1 MLDDESIS
9 QDTLAVLERS
19 GTRIQFVVS
28 KAVTLDGKDYKVL
41 LWDEDYMLVGL
52 ADEFLNSEF
61 DSKIV
66 SDIIRE
72 LDELEPTQVDQEE
85 YVRERSK
92 ELLIDALEN
101 IIEESSVIISTHP
114 HRWYKSSAAFKYNF
128 FKFIFLRKV
137 APLLY
142 KIPPFKYLI
151 NRFYYLAKRF

>member
-1 MLDDESIS
+1 MMLDDESIS
-9 QDTLAVLERS
+9 HDTLAVLERS

-41 LWDEDYMLVGL
+41 LWDEDYMLIGL

-72 LDELEPTQVDQEE
+72 LDELEPNQVDQEE

-92 ELLIDALEN
+92 ELLIEALEN
-101 IIEESSVIISTHP
+101 IIDALILAEDVPTETTNIDILID
-114 HRWYKSSAAFKYNF
+114 K
-128 FKFIFLRKV
+128 
-137 APLLY
+137 LLEGD
-142 KIPPFKYLI
+142 
-151 NRFYYLAKRF
+151 

>member
-9 QDTLAVLERS
+9 HDTLAVLERS

-66 SDIIRE
+66 SEIIRE
-72 LDELEPTQVDQEE
+72 LDEMEPTQVDQEA

-92 ELLIDALEN
+92 DLLIESLEN
-101 IIEESSVIISTHP
+101 IIDALILTEDVPTETTNIDILIDKLLEED
-114 HRWYKSSAAFKYNF
+114 
-128 FKFIFLRKV
+128 
-137 APLLY
+137 
-142 KIPPFKYLI
+142 
-151 NRFYYLAKRF
+151 

>member
-1 MLDDESIS
+1 MMLDDESMS
-9 QDTLAVLERS
+9 HDTLAVLERS

-72 LDELEPTQVDQEE
+72 LDELESTQVDQEE

-92 ELLIDALEN
+92 ELLIEALEN
-101 IIEESSVIISTHP
+101 IIDALILTEDVPTETTNIDILIDKLLEED
-114 HRWYKSSAAFKYNF
+114 
-128 FKFIFLRKV
+128 
-137 APLLY
+137 
-142 KIPPFKYLI
+142 
-151 NRFYYLAKRF
+151 

>member
-9 QDTLAVLERS
+9 HDTLAVLERS

-66 SDIIRE
+66 SEIIRE
-72 LDELEPTQVDQEE
+72 LDEMEPDQVDQEQ

-92 ELLIDALEN
+92 ELLIEALEN
-101 IIEESSVIISTHP
+101 IIDALILTEDVPTETTNIDILIDKLLEED
-114 HRWYKSSAAFKYNF
+114 
-128 FKFIFLRKV
+128 
-137 APLLY
+137 
-142 KIPPFKYLI
+142 
-151 NRFYYLAKRF
+151 

>member
-9 QDTLAVLERS
+9 HDTLAVLERS

-66 SDIIRE
+66 TDIIRE
-72 LDELEPTQVDQEE
+72 LDEMELTQVDQEQ

-92 ELLIDALEN
+92 ELLIEALEN
-101 IIEESSVIISTHP
+101 IIDALILTEDVPTETTNIDILIDKLLEED
-114 HRWYKSSAAFKYNF
+114 
-128 FKFIFLRKV
+128 
-137 APLLY
+137 
-142 KIPPFKYLI
+142 
-151 NRFYYLAKRF
+151 

>member
-1 MLDDESIS
+1 MMLDDESVS
-9 QDTLAVLERS
+9 HDTLAVLERS

-41 LWDEDYMLVGL
+41 LWDDDYMLIGL

-85 YVRERSK
+85 FVRERSK
-92 ELLIDALEN
+92 ELLIEALEN
-101 IIEESSVIISTHP
+101 IIDALILTEDVPTETTNIDILIDKLLEED
-114 HRWYKSSAAFKYNF
+114 
-128 FKFIFLRKV
+128 
-137 APLLY
+137 
-142 KIPPFKYLI
+142 
-151 NRFYYLAKRF
+151 

>member
-9 QDTLAVLERS
+9 HDTLAVLERS

-28 KAVTLDGKDYKVL
+28 KAVTLDSKDYKVL
-41 LWDEDYMLVGL
+41 LWDEDYMLIGL

-72 LDELEPTQVDQEE
+72 LDELEPNQVDQKE

-92 ELLIDALEN
+92 ELLIEALEN
-101 IIEESSVIISTHP
+101 IIDALILAEDAPTETTNIDILIDKLLEED
-114 HRWYKSSAAFKYNF
+114 
-128 FKFIFLRKV
+128 
-137 APLLY
+137 
-142 KIPPFKYLI
+142 
-151 NRFYYLAKRF
+151 

>member
-1 MLDDESIS
+1 MMLDDESIS

-101 IIEESSVIISTHP
+101 IIDALILTEDVPTETTNIDILIDKLLEED
-114 HRWYKSSAAFKYNF
+114 
-128 FKFIFLRKV
+128 
-137 APLLY
+137 
-142 KIPPFKYLI
+142 
-151 NRFYYLAKRF
+151 

>member
-1 MLDDESIS
+1 MMLDDESIS
-9 QDTLAVLERS
+9 HDTLAVLERS

-66 SDIIRE
+66 SEIIRE
-72 LDELEPTQVDQEE
+72 LDEMEPTQVDQEA

-92 ELLIDALEN
+92 DLLIESLEN
-101 IIEESSVIISTHP
+101 IIDALILTEDVPTETTNIDILIDKLLEED
-114 HRWYKSSAAFKYNF
+114 
-128 FKFIFLRKV
+128 
-137 APLLY
+137 
-142 KIPPFKYLI
+142 
-151 NRFYYLAKRF
+151 

>member
-1 MLDDESIS
+1 MMLDDESIS
-9 QDTLAVLERS
+9 HDTLAVLERS

-92 ELLIDALEN
+92 ELLIEALEN
-101 IIEESSVIISTHP
+101 IIDALILTEDVPTETTNIDILIDKLLEED
-114 HRWYKSSAAFKYNF
+114 
-128 FKFIFLRKV
+128 
-137 APLLY
+137 
-142 KIPPFKYLI
+142 
-151 NRFYYLAKRF
+151 

>member
-9 QDTLAVLERS
+9 HDTLAVLERS

-41 LWDEDYMLVGL
+41 LWDEDYMLIGL

-72 LDELEPTQVDQEE
+72 LDELEPNQVDQKE

-92 ELLIDALEN
+92 ELLIEALEN
-101 IIEESSVIISTHP
+101 IIDALILAEDAPTETTNIDILIDKLLEED
-114 HRWYKSSAAFKYNF
+114 
-128 FKFIFLRKV
+128 
-137 APLLY
+137 
-142 KIPPFKYLI
+142 
-151 NRFYYLAKRF
+151 

>member
-1 MLDDESIS
+1 MMLDDESIS
-9 QDTLAVLERS
+9 HDTLAVLERS

-41 LWDEDYMLVGL
+41 LWDDDYMLVGL

-72 LDELEPTQVDQEE
+72 LDEMEPTQVDQEE

-92 ELLIDALEN
+92 ELLIEALEN
-101 IIEESSVIISTHP
+101 IIDALILTEDVPTETTNIDILIDKLLEED
-114 HRWYKSSAAFKYNF
+114 
-128 FKFIFLRKV
+128 
-137 APLLY
+137 
-142 KIPPFKYLI
+142 
-151 NRFYYLAKRF
+151 

>member
-9 QDTLAVLERS
+9 HDTLAVLERS

-28 KAVTLDGKDYKVL
+28 KAVTLDSKDYKVL
-41 LWDEDYMLVGL
+41 LWDEDYMLIGL

-72 LDELEPTQVDQEE
+72 LDELEPNQVDQKE

-92 ELLIDALEN
+92 ELLIEALEN
-101 IIEESSVIISTHP
+101 IIDALILAEDVPTETTNIDILIDKLLEED
-114 HRWYKSSAAFKYNF
+114 
-128 FKFIFLRKV
+128 
-137 APLLY
+137 
-142 KIPPFKYLI
+142 
-151 NRFYYLAKRF
+151 

>member
-9 QDTLAVLERS
+9 HDTLAVLERS

-41 LWDEDYMLVGL
+41 LWDEDYMLIGL

-72 LDELEPTQVDQEE
+72 LDELEPNQVDQEE

-92 ELLIDALEN
+92 DLLIESLEN
-101 IIEESSVIISTHP
+101 IIDALILTEDVPTETTNIDILIDKLLEED
-114 HRWYKSSAAFKYNF
+114 
-128 FKFIFLRKV
+128 
-137 APLLY
+137 
-142 KIPPFKYLI
+142 
-151 NRFYYLAKRF
+151 

>member
-9 QDTLAVLERS
+9 HDTLAVLERS

-41 LWDEDYMLVGL
+41 LWDEDYMLIGL

-72 LDELEPTQVDQEE
+72 LDQLEPTQVDQEE

-92 ELLIDALEN
+92 ELLIEALEN
-101 IIEESSVIISTHP
+101 IIDALILTEDVPTETTNIDILIDKLLEED
-114 HRWYKSSAAFKYNF
+114 
-128 FKFIFLRKV
+128 
-137 APLLY
+137 
-142 KIPPFKYLI
+142 
-151 NRFYYLAKRF
+151 

>member
-9 QDTLAVLERS
+9 HDTLAVLERS

-66 SDIIRE
+66 TDIIRE
-72 LDELEPTQVDQEE
+72 LDEMELTQVDQEQ

-92 ELLIDALEN
+92 ELLIEALEN
-101 IIEESSVIISTHP
+101 IIDALILAEDVPTETTNIDILIDKLLEED
-114 HRWYKSSAAFKYNF
+114 
-128 FKFIFLRKV
+128 
-137 APLLY
+137 
-142 KIPPFKYLI
+142 
-151 NRFYYLAKRF
+151 

>member
-1 MLDDESIS
+1 MMLDDESIS
-9 QDTLAVLERS
+9 HDTLAVLERS

-41 LWDEDYMLVGL
+41 LWDEDYMLIGL

-72 LDELEPTQVDQEE
+72 LDELEPAQVDQEE

-101 IIEESSVIISTHP
+101 IIDALILTEDVPTETTNIDILIDKLLEED
-114 HRWYKSSAAFKYNF
+114 
-128 FKFIFLRKV
+128 
-137 APLLY
+137 
-142 KIPPFKYLI
+142 
-151 NRFYYLAKRF
+151 

>member
-1 MLDDESIS
+1 MMLDDESIS
-9 QDTLAVLERS
+9 HDTLAVLERS

-72 LDELEPTQVDQEE
+72 LDEMEPDQVDQEQ

-92 ELLIDALEN
+92 ELLIEALEN
-101 IIEESSVIISTHP
+101 IIDALILTEDVPTETTNIDILIDKLLEED
-114 HRWYKSSAAFKYNF
+114 
-128 FKFIFLRKV
+128 
-137 APLLY
+137 
-142 KIPPFKYLI
+142 
-151 NRFYYLAKRF
+151 

>member
-9 QDTLAVLERS
+9 HDTLAVLERS

-41 LWDEDYMLVGL
+41 LWDDDYMLVGL

-66 SDIIRE
+66 SEIIRE
-72 LDELEPTQVDQEE
+72 LDEIEPDQVDQEE

-92 ELLIDALEN
+92 DLLIESLEN
-101 IIEESSVIISTHP
+101 IIDALILTEDVPTETTNIDILIDKLLEED
-114 HRWYKSSAAFKYNF
+114 
-128 FKFIFLRKV
+128 
-137 APLLY
+137 
-142 KIPPFKYLI
+142 
-151 NRFYYLAKRF
+151 

>member
-9 QDTLAVLERS
+9 HDTLAVLERS

-101 IIEESSVIISTHP
+101 IIDALILTEDVPTETTNIDILIDKLLEED
-114 HRWYKSSAAFKYNF
+114 
-128 FKFIFLRKV
+128 
-137 APLLY
+137 
-142 KIPPFKYLI
+142 
-151 NRFYYLAKRF
+151 

>member
-9 QDTLAVLERS
+9 HDTLAVLERS

-41 LWDEDYMLVGL
+41 LWDEDYMLIGL

-72 LDELEPTQVDQEE
+72 LDELEPNQVDQEE

-92 ELLIDALEN
+92 ELLIEALEN
-101 IIEESSVIISTHP
+101 IIDALILAEDVPTETTNIDILID
-114 HRWYKSSAAFKYNF
+114 K
-128 FKFIFLRKV
+128 
-137 APLLY
+137 LLEGD
-142 KIPPFKYLI
+142 
-151 NRFYYLAKRF
+151 

>member
-1 MLDDESIS
+1 MMLDDESIS

-28 KAVTLDGKDYKVL
+28 KAATLDGKDYKVL

-66 SDIIRE
+66 SEIIRE
-72 LDELEPTQVDQEE
+72 LDEMEPTQVDQEE

-92 ELLIDALEN
+92 DLLIESLEN
-101 IIEESSVIISTHP
+101 IIDALILAEDVPTETTNIDILIDKLLEED
-114 HRWYKSSAAFKYNF
+114 
-128 FKFIFLRKV
+128 
-137 APLLY
+137 
-142 KIPPFKYLI
+142 
-151 NRFYYLAKRF
+151 

>member
-9 QDTLAVLERS
+9 HDTLAVLERS

-41 LWDEDYMLVGL
+41 LWDEDYMLIGL

-66 SDIIRE
+66 SEIIRE
-72 LDELEPTQVDQEE
+72 LDEIEPDQVDQEE

-92 ELLIDALEN
+92 DLLIESLEN
-101 IIEESSVIISTHP
+101 IIDALILTEDVPTETTNIDILIDKLLEED
-114 HRWYKSSAAFKYNF
+114 
-128 FKFIFLRKV
+128 
-137 APLLY
+137 
-142 KIPPFKYLI
+142 
-151 NRFYYLAKRF
+151 

>member
-9 QDTLAVLERS
+9 HDTLAVLERS

-92 ELLIDALEN
+92 ELLIEALEN
-101 IIEESSVIISTHP
+101 IIDALILTEDVPTETTNIDILIDKLLEED
-114 HRWYKSSAAFKYNF
+114 
-128 FKFIFLRKV
+128 
-137 APLLY
+137 
-142 KIPPFKYLI
+142 
-151 NRFYYLAKRF
+151 

>member
-1 MLDDESIS
+1 MMLDDESIS
-9 QDTLAVLERS
+9 HDTLAVIERS

-41 LWDEDYMLVGL
+41 LWDDDYMLVGL

-72 LDELEPTQVDQEE
+72 LDELEPDQVDQEQ

-92 ELLIDALEN
+92 ELLIEALEN
-101 IIEESSVIISTHP
+101 IIDALILTEDVPTETTNIDILIDKLLEED
-114 HRWYKSSAAFKYNF
+114 
-128 FKFIFLRKV
+128 
-137 APLLY
+137 
-142 KIPPFKYLI
+142 
-151 NRFYYLAKRF
+151 

>member
-9 QDTLAVLERS
+9 HDTLAVLERS

-41 LWDEDYMLVGL
+41 LWDEDYMLIGL

-72 LDELEPTQVDQEE
+72 LDEMEPTQVDQEE

-92 ELLIDALEN
+92 ELLIEALEN
-101 IIEESSVIISTHP
+101 IIDALILAEDAPTETTNIDILIDKLLEED
-114 HRWYKSSAAFKYNF
+114 
-128 FKFIFLRKV
+128 
-137 APLLY
+137 
-142 KIPPFKYLI
+142 
-151 NRFYYLAKRF
+151 

>member
-9 QDTLAVLERS
+9 HDTLAVLERS

-41 LWDEDYMLVGL
+41 LWDEDYMLIGL

-72 LDELEPTQVDQEE
+72 LDELEPAQVDQEE

-101 IIEESSVIISTHP
+101 IIDALILTEDVPTETTNIDILIDKLLEED
-114 HRWYKSSAAFKYNF
+114 
-128 FKFIFLRKV
+128 
-137 APLLY
+137 
-142 KIPPFKYLI
+142 
-151 NRFYYLAKRF
+151 

>member
-9 QDTLAVLERS
+9 HDTLAVLERS

-41 LWDEDYMLVGL
+41 LWDEDYMLIGL

-92 ELLIDALEN
+92 ELLIEALEN
-101 IIEESSVIISTHP
+101 IIDALILTEDVPTETTNIDILIDKLLEED
-114 HRWYKSSAAFKYNF
+114 
-128 FKFIFLRKV
+128 
-137 APLLY
+137 
-142 KIPPFKYLI
+142 
-151 NRFYYLAKRF
+151 

>member
-9 QDTLAVLERS
+9 HDTLAVLERS

-72 LDELEPTQVDQEE
+72 LDELEPDQVDQEQ

-92 ELLIDALEN
+92 ELLIEALEN
-101 IIEESSVIISTHP
+101 IIDALILTEDVPTETTNIDILIDKLLEED
-114 HRWYKSSAAFKYNF
+114 
-128 FKFIFLRKV
+128 
-137 APLLY
+137 
-142 KIPPFKYLI
+142 
-151 NRFYYLAKRF
+151 

>member
-1 MLDDESIS
+1 MMLDDESIS
-9 QDTLAVLERS
+9 HDTLAVLERS

-66 SDIIRE
+66 SEIIRE
-72 LDELEPTQVDQEE
+72 LDEMEPTQVDQEE

-92 ELLIDALEN
+92 DLLIESLEN
-101 IIEESSVIISTHP
+101 IIDALILTEDVPTETTNIDILIDKLLEED
-114 HRWYKSSAAFKYNF
+114 
-128 FKFIFLRKV
+128 
-137 APLLY
+137 
-142 KIPPFKYLI
+142 
-151 NRFYYLAKRF
+151 

>member
-1 MLDDESIS
+1 MMLDDESIS

-28 KAVTLDGKDYKVL
+28 KAATLDGKDYKVL

-72 LDELEPTQVDQEE
+72 LDELDPDQVDQKE

-92 ELLIDALEN
+92 ALLVEYLEN
-101 IIEESSVIISTHP
+101 IIDALVMTEDVPTETTNIDILIDKLLEED
-114 HRWYKSSAAFKYNF
+114 
-128 FKFIFLRKV
+128 
-137 APLLY
+137 
-142 KIPPFKYLI
+142 
-151 NRFYYLAKRF
+151 

>member
-9 QDTLAVLERS
+9 HDTLAVLERS

-41 LWDEDYMLVGL
+41 LWDDDYMLVGL

-72 LDELEPTQVDQEE
+72 LDEMEPTQVDQEE

-92 ELLIDALEN
+92 ELLIEALEN
-101 IIEESSVIISTHP
+101 IIDALILTEDVPTETTNIDILIDKLLEED
-114 HRWYKSSAAFKYNF
+114 
-128 FKFIFLRKV
+128 
-137 APLLY
+137 
-142 KIPPFKYLI
+142 
-151 NRFYYLAKRF
+151 

>member
-101 IIEESSVIISTHP
+101 IIDALILTEDIPTETTNIDILIDKLLEED
-114 HRWYKSSAAFKYNF
+114 
-128 FKFIFLRKV
+128 
-137 APLLY
+137 
-142 KIPPFKYLI
+142 
-151 NRFYYLAKRF
+151 

>member
-9 QDTLAVLERS
+9 HDTLAVLERS

-72 LDELEPTQVDQEE
+72 LDELEPAQVDQEE

-92 ELLIDALEN
+92 ELLIEALEN
-101 IIEESSVIISTHP
+101 IIDALILTEDVPTETTNIDILIDKLLEED
-114 HRWYKSSAAFKYNF
+114 
-128 FKFIFLRKV
+128 
-137 APLLY
+137 
-142 KIPPFKYLI
+142 
-151 NRFYYLAKRF
+151 